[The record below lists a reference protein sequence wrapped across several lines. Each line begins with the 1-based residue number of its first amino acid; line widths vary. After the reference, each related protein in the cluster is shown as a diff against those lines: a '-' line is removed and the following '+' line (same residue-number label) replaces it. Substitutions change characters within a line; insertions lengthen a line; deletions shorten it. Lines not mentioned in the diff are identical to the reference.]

1 MPTEGEIEVVQ
12 SETQEIFIHRPNK
25 SIELVEEGDVL
36 KAEDIL
42 PGLRI
47 PIAGLFFTALA

>member
-25 SIELVEEGDVL
+25 SIELVEEGGVL

-47 PIAGLFFTALA
+47 PIAGLIFTALA